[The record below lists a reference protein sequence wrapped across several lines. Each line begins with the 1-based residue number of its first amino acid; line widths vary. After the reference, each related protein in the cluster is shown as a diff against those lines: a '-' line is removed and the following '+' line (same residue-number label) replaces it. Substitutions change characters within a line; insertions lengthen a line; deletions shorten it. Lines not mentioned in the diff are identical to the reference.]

1 MVAAA
6 FFLAPLAC
14 GGAPVSKT
22 FHGDDY
28 SFAYPG
34 NWTELGKQPEEGPRV
49 DVAVG
54 PIADFDLVSVSHE
67 TGPTAFTEA
76 SLAASEGEIAAQA
89 RDLANDLEGGK
100 VTARPKMRR
109 LAGLPGYEAE
119 VAGELEGSPLR
130 MLVRWAWDGRTQYQV
145 NCQFSDSDLEQVMKR
160 GCEQILSSFR
170 VE

>member
-1 MVAAA
+1 
-6 FFLAPLAC
+6 
-14 GGAPVSKT
+14 
-22 FHGDDY
+22 
-28 SFAYPG
+28 
-34 NWTELGKQPEEGPRV
+34 
-49 DVAVG
+49 
-54 PIADFDLVSVSHE
+54 VSHE